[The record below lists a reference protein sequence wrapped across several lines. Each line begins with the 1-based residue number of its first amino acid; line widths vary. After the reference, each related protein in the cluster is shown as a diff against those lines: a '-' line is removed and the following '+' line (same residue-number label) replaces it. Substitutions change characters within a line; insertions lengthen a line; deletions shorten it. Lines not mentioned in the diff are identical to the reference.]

1 MSSKN
6 LHFKIY
12 IISTIL
18 LDLLDE
24 TEGDTRFKN
33 KLRFHINKT
42 ISELEKVTETLTT
55 NEANQ
60 FVNKIWTSVEEQLK
74 ELDE

>member
-1 MSSKN
+1 MKN

-12 IISTIL
+12 IISTVL

-42 ISELEKVTETLTT
+42 IKELEKITETSTT
-55 NEANQ
+55 NQASQ
-60 FVNKIWTSVEEQLK
+60 LVNEIWTSIEEQLK
-74 ELDE
+74 VLDE

>member
-1 MSSKN
+1 MKN
-6 LHFKIY
+6 LHLKIY

-42 ISELEKVTETLTT
+42 IKELEKITETSTT

-60 FVNKIWTSVEEQLK
+60 LINKIWTSVEEQLK
-74 ELDE
+74 VLDE

>member
-1 MSSKN
+1 MKN

-12 IISTIL
+12 IISTVL

-42 ISELEKVTETLTT
+42 IKELEKITETYTT
-55 NEANQ
+55 NQANQ
-60 FVNKIWTSVEEQLK
+60 LVNEIWTSIEEQLK
-74 ELDE
+74 VLDE

>member
-1 MSSKN
+1 MKH

-12 IISTIL
+12 IISTML
-18 LDLLDE
+18 LDLLDQ

-42 ISELEKVTETLTT
+42 IKELEKITETYTT

-60 FVNKIWTSVEEQLK
+60 LVNKIWTSIEEQLK

>member
-1 MSSKN
+1 MKN

-12 IISTIL
+12 IISTVL

-42 ISELEKVTETLTT
+42 IKELEKITETSTSNQASQLV
-55 NEANQ
+55 NE
-60 FVNKIWTSVEEQLK
+60 IWTSIEEQLK
-74 ELDE
+74 VLDE

>member
-1 MSSKN
+1 MKH

-18 LDLLDE
+18 LDLLDQ
-24 TEGDTRFKN
+24 TEGDTGFKN

-42 ISELEKVTETLTT
+42 IKELEKITETYTT

-60 FVNKIWTSVEEQLK
+60 LVNKIWTSIEEQLK

>member
-1 MSSKN
+1 MKH

-18 LDLLDE
+18 LDLLDQ

-42 ISELEKVTETLTT
+42 IKELEKITETYTT

-60 FVNKIWTSVEEQLK
+60 LVNKIWTSIEEQLK